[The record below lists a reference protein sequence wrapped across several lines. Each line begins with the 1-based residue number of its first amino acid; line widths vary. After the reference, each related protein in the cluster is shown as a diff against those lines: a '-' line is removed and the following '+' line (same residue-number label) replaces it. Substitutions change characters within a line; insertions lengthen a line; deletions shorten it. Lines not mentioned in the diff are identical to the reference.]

1 MPFRVLPCRPQ
12 GLFCATRDHGSR
24 CREEPP
30 CGGSPSSG
38 LAPCHDFV
46 VRRNPTDGNPPGFFA
61 PPDAEARFAGHGSA
75 RKFGFPHTL
84 AFPCSSMLAYGPILR
99 YVPPD
104 AEVRLPHSLAFP
116 CYSVSAARP
125 LPRPGGAQAEGA
137 SRRGGAD
144 RGVSLKVMRR
154 SAAMNRASDCRPARL
169 QWSRASAMPPSPAEE
184 RLNRAKPKRNV
195 SVAFL
200 STTESAETHLRAARK
215 GLRKGASRMS
225 AANRSLQDVSTW
237 RTDACQRGIRRSRSC
252 CFQCPANAGF
262 RAFRGL
268 TP

>member
-1 MPFRVLPCRPQ
+1 MSRRAALRRHAVVGLGALPRLRRAAQSHRRQPS
-12 GLFCATRDHGSR
+12 GFLRATGR
-24 CREEPP
+24 
-30 CGGSPSSG
+30 GSPLRG
-38 LAPCHDFV
+38 TRNYAE
-46 VRRNPTDGNPPGFFA
+46 VR
-61 PPDAEARFAGHGSA
+61 
-75 RKFGFPHTL
+75 FPRTL
-84 AFPCSSMLAYGPILR
+84 AFPCSSKLASRPILR

-125 LPRPGGAQAEGA
+125 LPRPGGTQAEGA
-137 SRRGGAD
+137 SRRDGAD

-200 STTESAETHLRAARK
+200 STTESAETHLCAARK
-215 GLRKGASRMS
+215 GLRKGASRIS
-225 AANRSLQDVSTW
+225 AANRS
-237 RTDACQRGIRRSRSC
+237 
-252 CFQCPANAGF
+252 
-262 RAFRGL
+262 
-268 TP
+268 